1 MSNHIALY
9 RCIVRCNR
17 DVGHC
22 NIKFNAIHKNIK
34 NSMDC
39 VDALQYTNIKL
50 TTVTGGY
57 FIVKSVSAR
66 ITPPL
71 TYL

>member
-1 MSNHIALY
+1 MLKYGDNLSYLLSIILS
-9 RCIVRCNR
+9 I
-17 DVGHC
+17 
-22 NIKFNAIHKNIK
+22 I
-34 NSMDC
+34 
-39 VDALQYTNIKL
+39 IKL
-50 TTVTGGY
+50 NVVGKEKLLNGKFY

>member
-1 MSNHIALY
+1 
-9 RCIVRCNR
+9 
-17 DVGHC
+17 
-22 NIKFNAIHKNIK
+22 
-34 NSMDC
+34 MDC